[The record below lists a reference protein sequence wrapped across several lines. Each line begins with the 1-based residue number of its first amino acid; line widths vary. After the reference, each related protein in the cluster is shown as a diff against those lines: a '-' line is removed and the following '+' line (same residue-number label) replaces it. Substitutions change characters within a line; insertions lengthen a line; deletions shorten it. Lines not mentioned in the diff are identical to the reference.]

1 MTTESIRQ
9 IVALGT
15 VTGMRSMAGPA
26 TLALTRGGP
35 FAHVLPALAAAEM
48 VVDKLP
54 FIGARVNPL
63 PLAGRAAMGALVGG
77 VISAERRQ
85 NVLLGG
91 LLGAATAVVAA
102 HLFYEAR
109 RRLPLPGVAAGL
121 LEDLAVVAI
130 GDYSR
135 RHWR

>member
-1 MTTESIRQ
+1 MTTESIGQ
-9 IVALGT
+9 IMALGT
-15 VTGMRSMAGPA
+15 VTGMRSMAGAA
-26 TLALTRGGP
+26 TLAFTLRGRL
-35 FAHVLPALAAAEM
+35 ARVLPVLAAAEM
-48 VVDKLP
+48 VADKLP
-54 FIGARVNPL
+54 FIGDRVDPL

-77 VISAERRQ
+77 VISAERGQ
-85 NVLLGG
+85 NVMLGG

-109 RRLPLPGVAAGL
+109 RRLPLPGVAGGL